1 MLEKKFMSKITIY
14 ILVFNF
20 QCILLYKNNGTKGT
34 TFKRNL
40 WNKYATWYYSY
51 RCTNP
56 ITLISTSGNHYEYFT
71 INNLLKSMELKYYFL
86 RKYVNKTTCVSS

>member
-1 MLEKKFMSKITIY
+1 MLENKFMSKITIDFLAFISNVFFY
-14 ILVFNF
+14 I
-20 QCILLYKNNGTKGT
+20 KNYGTKET

-40 WNKYATWYYSY
+40 WNKYATCYYCY
-51 RCTNP
+51 RYTNP
-56 ITLISTSGNHYEYFT
+56 ITLISTSGNHYEYFI